1 MSSPALPTTIAERSL
16 IEQQPQQQQ
25 SSLSHASSASSSE
38 EDLIVAS
45 NPDIRAAARPP
56 PVSIQKN
63 IANPSPR
70 TPNRVRFALDDDTVG
85 NVDIELGDDLDD
97 DWEDERDDDDDDR
110 ETRAPLLT
118 GMTAPS
124 VTMANDIDELLL
136 GQGRPKS
143 NLGMAFMNMSNSII
157 GAGIIGA

>member
-1 MSSPALPTTIAERSL
+1 MSSPALPTTTERSL
-16 IEQQPQQQQ
+16 TEQQSQQQQQ
-25 SSLSHASSASSSE
+25 SLLSHSTSSSSSSE
-38 EDLIVAS
+38 EDLVVAS

-56 PVSIQKN
+56 PVSIQRN

-85 NVDIELGDDLDD
+85 DADIELGDDLDD
-97 DWEDERDDDDDDR
+97 DWEDERDDDER

-136 GQGRPKS
+136 GHGRPKS